1 MAEDFEDG
9 AAPRGDTLAARIAL
23 GSETGAEA
31 REYLRKQSRLA
42 DLQIADLEREDRLRH
57 WSLRVRHI
65 SDVIK
70 VMFEVTAAL
79 IALAVIVMIAAAV
92 WSAAHDDSVVID
104 AFRVPADIAQRG
116 MSGDVVANQFLDR
129 LAQLQAQTDSSRAP
143 GTYASDWGNEIKV
156 EIPNTGVSIGEA
168 YRYLAG
174 WLGHQTHI
182 SGEVWRTEN
191 GIALTIRT
199 NSNSSL
205 EFEGRERDLGSLL
218 MRAAESVYGQTQ
230 PYRYAVYLT
239 THGRG
244 AEEER
249 ILRNLTLDG
258 PESEKP
264 WAYTLWAFSATGA
277 GDDAEALRRSRQ
289 AVALAPDLPLALN
302 DLADLEAWAGHDE
315 RELQMSRATR
325 RALDGRGAAL
335 IIPRAAAVI
344 GVQSA
349 ANIAEETGDF
359 REALALYERLD
370 GVPDFEGSRSVAPI
384 MGAAV
389 AAIGHDLARSHRLLE
404 ANRDANQA
412 AKAINGFGW
421 QLANFRFA
429 QFEQFVSVEDWKSA
443 RTDIE
448 AALATPA
455 AVSPAGRAFLRAE
468 AWPWLAFAEA
478 KTGDFNAAW
487 AQIGKTSLDCYLC
500 LRVRGRIAAT
510 QKNWSGAAYWFGRAV
525 ALAPSIP
532 FAYAEWGAM
541 LMAKGDLDGAVAK
554 FDLAHAKGP
563 HFADP
568 LEMWGE
574 ALTRKNRSDLALA
587 KFEEA
592 AKYAPN
598 WGRLHLK
605 WGEAL
610 WWSGERDDA
619 KKQFAIAG
627 GLDLT
632 AAERAQLLTLSPAS
646 AGERAG

>member
-1 MAEDFEDG
+1 MADDDIDDG
-9 AAPRGDTLAARIAL
+9 TKPSGHADAMAVHAALSGGGA
-23 GSETGAEA
+23 SEEA
-31 REYLRKQSRLA
+31 REYLRKQSRLVE
-42 DLQIADLEREDRLRH
+42 LQIADLEREDRLRH
-57 WSLRVRHI
+57 WSLRVHHI

-104 AFRVPADIAQRG
+104 AFRMPADIAQRG
-116 MSGDVVANQFLDR
+116 LSGDVIANQFLDR

-143 GTYASDWGNEIKV
+143 GTYASDWGSQIKV
-156 EIPNTGVSIGEA
+156 EIPDTGVSIGEA

-199 NSNSSL
+199 SGNSSMA
-205 EFEGRERDLGSLL
+205 FEGRERDLGALL

-244 AEEER
+244 VEEER
-249 ILRNLTLDG
+249 ILRNLALDG

-264 WAYTLWAFSATGA
+264 WAYTLWAFSATNA
-277 GDDAEALRRSRQ
+277 GDNAEALRRARE

-302 DLADLEAWAGHDE
+302 DLADMEAWAGHDE

-325 RALDGRGAAL
+325 RALDGRGGNL

-344 GVQSA
+344 AIQSS
-349 ANIAEETGDF
+349 ANIAEEVGDF
-359 REALALYERLD
+359 REALALYERLVN
-370 GVPDFEGSRSVAPI
+370 VPDFEGSRSVAPI

-389 AAIGHDLARSHRLLE
+389 AALGHNLARSHRLLQ

-412 AKAINGFGW
+412 AKAITGFGW

-429 QFEQFVSVEDWKSA
+429 QFEQFVAVEDWRSA
-443 RTDIE
+443 RADIE

-455 AVSPAGRAFLRAE
+455 ATSHAGRAFLRAQG
-468 AWPWLAFAEA
+468 WPWLALADA
-478 KTGDFNAAW
+478 KTGDLNATRRE
-487 AQIGKTSLDCYLC
+487 IGRTPLDCYLC
-500 LRVRGRIAAT
+500 LRVRGQIDSLE
-510 QKNWSGAAYWFGRAV
+510 KNWNGGAYWFARAV
-525 ALAPSIP
+525 MLGPSIP
-532 FAYAEWGAM
+532 FAYSEWGGM
-541 LMAKGDLDGAVAK
+541 LMRKGDLDGAIAK
-554 FDLAHAKGP
+554 FESAHRKGP

-568 LEMWGE
+568 LEIWGE
-574 ALTRKNRSDLALA
+574 ALIAKNRSDLALA

-592 AKYAPN
+592 DKYAPN

-610 WWSGERDDA
+610 WWSGRKDDA
-619 KKQFAIAG
+619 RKQFATAAT
-627 GLDLT
+627 LDLVT
-632 AAERAQLLTLSPAS
+632 SEKSELAQSRS
-646 AGERAG
+646 RS

>member
-1 MAEDFEDG
+1 MTDDSG
-9 AAPRGDTLAARIAL
+9 DISSAASGDTLAARIAL

-57 WSLRVRHI
+57 WSLRVHHI

-70 VMFEVTAAL
+70 VMFEVTAVL
-79 IALAVIVMIAAAV
+79 IALAVIVMIAAAI

-143 GTYASDWGNEIKV
+143 GTYASDWGSEIKV
-156 EIPNTGVSIGEA
+156 DIPNTGVSIGEA

-182 SGEVWRTEN
+182 SGEVWRTEG

-205 EFEGRERDLGSLL
+205 QFEGRERDLGLLL

-249 ILRNLTLDG
+249 ILRSLALDG

-289 AVALAPDLPLALN
+289 AVALGPDLPLALA
-302 DLADLEAWAGHDE
+302 DLAGLEAWAGHDE
-315 RELQMSRATR
+315 RELQMLRATR

-335 IIPRAAAVI
+335 IIPRAATVI
-344 GVQSA
+344 GIQSD
-349 ANIAEETGDF
+349 ANIAEEIGDF
-359 REALALYERLD
+359 REALAVYEKLAS
-370 GVPDFEGSRSVAPI
+370 VPDFEGSRSVARI
-384 MGAAV
+384 MGASD
-389 AAIGHDLARSHRLLE
+389 AAIGHDIPRSRRLLG
-404 ANRDANQA
+404 ANRDADQA
-412 AKAINGFGW
+412 AKATTGYGW
-421 QLANFRFA
+421 QLPNFRFA
-429 QFEQFVSVEDWKSA
+429 QFEQFAAVGDWKSA
-443 RTDIE
+443 RADID
-448 AALATPA
+448 AALATPDA
-455 AVSPAGRAFLRAE
+455 TKPGGRAFLRAE
-468 AWPWLAFAEA
+468 AWPFLALAEA
-478 KTGDFNAAW
+478 KTGHLDAARRE
-487 AQIGKTSLDCYLC
+487 IERTPLDCYLC
-500 LRVRGRIAAT
+500 LRVRG
-510 QKNWSGAAYWFGRAV
+510 QMDGLEKNWNGGAYWFARA
-525 ALAPSIP
+525 AAAAPSIP
-532 FAYAEWGAM
+532 FAYADWGAM
-541 LMAKGDLDGAVAK
+541 LLAKHDLDGAIAK
-554 FDLAHAKGP
+554 FEIAHQKGP

-574 ALTRKNRSDLALA
+574 ALIAKSRSDLAVA

-605 WGEAL
+605 WGAAL
-610 WWSGERDDA
+610 WWSGHKDEA
-619 KKQFAIAG
+619 KKQFAIAAR
-627 GLDLT
+627 L
-632 AAERAQLLTLSPAS
+632 
-646 AGERAG
+646 GEHR

>member
-1 MAEDFEDG
+1 MNEDG
-9 AAPRGDTLAARIAL
+9 AGDEAGRGITDPASLLLAM
-23 GSETGAEA
+23 GATEEA
-31 REYLRKQSRLA
+31 REYLRKQSRLVE
-42 DLQIADLEREDRLRH
+42 LQIADLEREDRLRH
-57 WSLRVRHI
+57 WSLRVHHT
-65 SDVIK
+65 SDVMK
-70 VMFEVTAAL
+70 VMFEVTVAL
-79 IALAVIVMIAAAV
+79 IALAVIVMIAAAI

-104 AFRVPADIAQRG
+104 AFRMPADIAQRG

-143 GTYASDWGNEIKV
+143 GTYASDWGSEIKV

-182 SGEVWRTEN
+182 SGEVWHTED

-199 NSNSSL
+199 NSNTSL
-205 EFEGRERDLGSLL
+205 EFEGRERDLGALL

-249 ILRNLTLDG
+249 ILRNLALDG

-289 AVALAPDLPLALN
+289 AVALGPDLPLALA
-302 DLADLEAWAGHDE
+302 DLAGLEAWAGHDE
-315 RELQMSRATR
+315 GELAMLRATR

-344 GVQSA
+344 GIQSD
-349 ANIAEETGDF
+349 ANIAEEIGDF
-359 REALALYERLD
+359 REALAVYEKLAS
-370 GVPDFEGSRSVAPI
+370 VPDFEGSRSVAHI

-389 AAIGHDLARSHRLLE
+389 AAIGHDIPRSRQLLG
-404 ANRDANQA
+404 ANRDTDQA
-412 AKAINGFGW
+412 AKATNGYGW
-421 QLANFRFA
+421 QLPNFRFA
-429 QFEQFVSVEDWKSA
+429 QFEQFVAVEDWKSA

-455 AVSPAGRAFLRAE
+455 AASPGGRAFLRAE
-468 AWPWLAFAEA
+468 AWPWLALAEA
-478 KTGDFNAAW
+478 KTGDLNAAKRE
-487 AQIGKTSLDCYLC
+487 IGGTPLDCYLC
-500 LRVRGRIAAT
+500 LRVRG
-510 QKNWSGAAYWFGRAV
+510 QMDSLEKNWNGGAYWFARAV
-525 ALAPSIP
+525 ATAPTPP
-532 FAYAEWGAM
+532 FAYADWAAM
-541 LMAKGDLDGAVAK
+541 LLRKGDANAAIVMLKVANE
-554 FDLAHAKGP
+554 HGP

-574 ALTRKNRSDLALA
+574 ALMLQNRSDLALE
-587 KFEEA
+587 KFEDA
-592 AKYAPN
+592 NKYAPN
-598 WGRLHLK
+598 WGRLHLE
-605 WGEAL
+605 WGKAL
-610 WWSGERDDA
+610 WYADKKDDA
-619 KKQFAIAG
+619 RKQFAIAG
-627 GLDLT
+627 GLGL
-632 AAERAQLLTLSPAS
+632 S
-646 AGERAG
+646 AGDKAALVNFKQHSSLRW

>member
-1 MAEDFEDG
+1 MADDDIDG
-9 AAPRGDTLAARIAL
+9 GARPSERPDAAAVHAALIGAQT
-23 GSETGAEA
+23 SEEA
-31 REYLRKQSRLA
+31 RDYLRKQSRLA
-42 DLQIADLEREDRLRH
+42 ELQIADLEREDQLRH
-57 WSLRVRHI
+57 WSLRVHHI

-79 IALAVIVMIAAAV
+79 IAFAVIVMIGAAI

-143 GTYASDWGNEIKV
+143 GTYASDWGNQIKV

-182 SGEVWRTEN
+182 SGEVWHAEN

-205 EFEGRERDLGSLL
+205 AFEGRERDLGALL

-244 AEEER
+244 AEEEK
-249 ILRNLTLDG
+249 ILRNLTVDG

-302 DLADLEAWAGHDE
+302 DLADMEAWAGHDE
-315 RELQMSRATR
+315 RELQVSRATR
-325 RALDGRGAAL
+325 RALDGSGAKL

-344 GVQSA
+344 GVQSD
-349 ANIAEETGDF
+349 ANVAEETGDF
-359 REALALYERLD
+359 REALAVYEKLAN
-370 GVPDFEGSRSVAPI
+370 VPDFEGSRSVAHI
-384 MGAAV
+384 MGAAI
-389 AAIGHDLARSHRLLE
+389 AAVDHNVTRSRQLLE
-404 ANRDANQA
+404 AVRDANQVE
-412 AKAINGFGW
+412 KAITGYGW
-421 QLANFRFA
+421 QLPNFRFA
-429 QFEQFVSVEDWKSA
+429 QFEQFVAMGDWKSA
-443 RTDIE
+443 RADIE
-448 AALATPA
+448 AALATQA
-455 AVSPAGRAFLRAE
+455 ATSTGGHAFLRAE
-468 AWPWLAFAEA
+468 AWPFLALAEA
-478 KTGDFNAAW
+478 KTGDLNAAKRK
-487 AQIGKTSLDCYLC
+487 IGKTPLDCYLC
-500 LRVRGRIAAT
+500 LRVRGQIAAT
-510 QKNWSGAAYWFGRAV
+510 EKKWSDADSWFARATG
-525 ALAPSIP
+525 LAPSIP

-541 LMAKGDLDGAVAK
+541 LMMKRDLDGAIAK
-554 FDLAHAKGP
+554 FETAHQKGP
-563 HFADP
+563 HYADP

-574 ALTRKNRSDLALA
+574 VLIAQNRSDLALA

-592 AKYAPN
+592 NKYAPN
-598 WGRLHLK
+598 WKRLHQK

-610 WWSGERDDA
+610 SYLGRKDEAAR
-619 KKQFAIAG
+619 QFTLARS
-627 GLDLT
+627 LD
-632 AAERAQLLTLSPAS
+632 
-646 AGERAG
+646 G

>member
-1 MAEDFEDG
+1 MADEGSDDG
-9 AAPRGDTLAARIAL
+9 TKPSGHAQAAAVHVAL
-23 GSETGAEA
+23 SGAGTSEEA
-31 REYLRKQSRLA
+31 REYLRRQNRLA
-42 DLQIADLEREDRLRH
+42 ELQIADLEREDRLRH
-57 WSLRVRHI
+57 WSLRVHHV

-70 VMFEVTAAL
+70 VMFEVTAVL
-79 IALAVIVMIAAAV
+79 IALAIIVMIAAAI

-116 MSGDVVANQFLDR
+116 MSGDVVANRFLDR

-143 GTYASDWGNEIKV
+143 GTYASDWGSEIKV

-182 SGEVWRTEN
+182 SGEIWRTED
-191 GIALTIRT
+191 GIALAIRT

-205 EFEGRERDLGSLL
+205 EFEGRERDLGKLL

-249 ILRNLTLDG
+249 ILRDLTIDG

-277 GDDAEALRRSRQ
+277 GDNAEALRRSRE

-325 RALDGRGAAL
+325 DALDGRGAAL

-344 GVQSA
+344 GIHSDA
-349 ANIAEETGDF
+349 DIAEEIGDF
-359 REALALYERLD
+359 PKALAVYEKLAN
-370 GVPDFEGSRSVAPI
+370 VPNFEGSRSVARI
-384 MGAAV
+384 MGAAD
-389 AAIGHDLARSHRLLE
+389 AAIGHDIPRSRQLLG
-404 ANRDANQA
+404 ASRDADQA
-412 AKAINGFGW
+412 AKATTGYGW
-421 QLANFRFA
+421 QLPNFRFA
-429 QFEQFVSVEDWKSA
+429 QFEQFVAVGDWKSA
-443 RTDIE
+443 RADIE

-455 AVSPAGRAFLRAE
+455 ATNPGGRAFLRAQG
-468 AWPWLAFAEA
+468 WPWLALAEA
-478 KTGDFNAAW
+478 KTGDLNAARRE
-487 AQIGKTSLDCYLC
+487 IGRTPLDCYLC
-500 LRVRGRIAAT
+500 LRVRG
-510 QKNWSGAAYWFGRAV
+510 QMDSLEKNRHGAAYWFARA
-525 ALAPSIP
+525 AAEAPSIP
-532 FAYAEWGAM
+532 FAYADWGAM
-541 LMAKGDLDGAVAK
+541 LLAKGDPDGAIAE
-554 FDLAHAKGP
+554 FEIAHRKGP
-563 HFADP
+563 RFADP

-574 ALTRKNRSDLALA
+574 ALIAKNRSDLALE

-598 WGRLHLK
+598 WGRLHRK

-610 WWSGERDDA
+610 IYLNRKEEAQQQMAIAARLGER
-619 KKQFAIAG
+619 
-627 GLDLT
+627 
-632 AAERAQLLTLSPAS
+632 
-646 AGERAG
+646 